1 MKPLKAGVGSPLPPV
16 GGRDVLNSL
25 SEWSIFVKIS
35 CVFMNSLFGHGFD
48 AKMCIADRDH
58 FISDRSKEVTV

>member
-1 MKPLKAGVGSPLPPV
+1 MKPLKAGVGSPLPSV
-16 GGRDVLNSL
+16 GGWDVLISL

-48 AKMCIADRDH
+48 AKMCIADKDH